1 MYNDNFIKNI
11 LKKYI
16 DKQVNKFIIYPFGMN
31 GVRVK
36 NVMQDYFDLKP
47 CFIVDNEYSK
57 YNQNIIDLTELK
69 VAYKKDMHIILTVE
83 NEDVNS
89 KMFNELCEFI
99 PSANIINLYSH
110 KKEKMEYDGNG
121 FLLKDFLPLEQVI
134 ETCRKKHNKV
144 KVRIS
149 HCSPTIWNVI
159 NTVCQAFREDS
170 IFDLLLII
178 DEYQSERS
186 IRQAEKYGYK
196 YIMCNEYSGEGDKP
210 DILILCASFN
220 KVTDGMLECRN
231 YAKLIVVAYWSVIR
245 YDESVELFWERIKK
259 DFGIYRPDY
268 YLFDSLQYKEIR
280 DSNYFSEKIV
290 ELGNSKFDEIYHA
303 VQKKQYIDGW
313 DKLKGKITVLWT
325 TTHGIDNM
333 VIPKTLTFDLYAR
346 TVFEYADTNQEMGF
360 IFRPHSSFV
369 IEMLRFGFWSHED
382 LRRLKQYCADSSN
395 IVYDDTET
403 YDNAFSIADGVLTD
417 AFCGIICSALPTLK
431 PICAAYRS
439 KKDLQWHPNLAD
451 SCYSAYE
458 SEDIIAFF
466 EMLKNKQDPMLE
478 IRKKASKEFIKHFD
492 GKNGYR
498 IKEFIKNKYIEREAI
513 E

>member
-69 VAYKKDMHIILTVE
+69 VAYKNAMHIILTVE

-196 YIMCNEYSGEGDKP
+196 YIMCNEYSGGG
-210 DILILCASFN
+210 IN
-220 KVTDGMLECRN
+220 
-231 YAKLIVVAYWSVIR
+231 
-245 YDESVELFWERIKK
+245 RI
-259 DFGIYRPDY
+259 Y
-268 YLFDSLQYKEIR
+268 
-280 DSNYFSEKIV
+280 
-290 ELGNSKFDEIYHA
+290 
-303 VQKKQYIDGW
+303 
-313 DKLKGKITVLWT
+313 
-325 TTHGIDNM
+325 
-333 VIPKTLTFDLYAR
+333 
-346 TVFEYADTNQEMGF
+346 
-360 IFRPHSSFV
+360 
-369 IEMLRFGFWSHED
+369 
-382 LRRLKQYCADSSN
+382 
-395 IVYDDTET
+395 
-403 YDNAFSIADGVLTD
+403 
-417 AFCGIICSALPTLK
+417 
-431 PICAAYRS
+431 
-439 KKDLQWHPNLAD
+439 
-451 SCYSAYE
+451 
-458 SEDIIAFF
+458 
-466 EMLKNKQDPMLE
+466 
-478 IRKKASKEFIKHFD
+478 
-492 GKNGYR
+492 
-498 IKEFIKNKYIEREAI
+498 
-513 E
+513 

>member
-1 MYNDNFIKNI
+1 M
-11 LKKYI
+11 
-16 DKQVNKFIIYPFGMN
+16 
-31 GVRVK
+31 
-36 NVMQDYFDLKP
+36 
-47 CFIVDNEYSK
+47 
-57 YNQNIIDLTELK
+57 
-69 VAYKKDMHIILTVE
+69 
-83 NEDVNS
+83 
-89 KMFNELCEFI
+89 
-99 PSANIINLYSH
+99 
-110 KKEKMEYDGNG
+110 
-121 FLLKDFLPLEQVI
+121 
-134 ETCRKKHNKV
+134 
-144 KVRIS
+144 
-149 HCSPTIWNVI
+149 
-159 NTVCQAFREDS
+159 
-170 IFDLLLII
+170 
-178 DEYQSERS
+178 
-186 IRQAEKYGYK
+186 
-196 YIMCNEYSGEGDKP
+196 
-210 DILILCASFN
+210 
-220 KVTDGMLECRN
+220 ECRN

-439 KKDLQWHPNLAD
+439 KKDLHWHPNLAD